1 MSIFKTNQN
10 KAERILRLLISLF
23 LIPTPFFLGTA
34 SLYSILICIIGFI
47 LLFNSISGTCYTYM
61 IFGINTCEIKK
72 NDWNLNKIL
81 NSLFTEGSDLQEL
94 KYQLHSQLHFCL
106 NQFYKV

>member
-1 MSIFKTNQN
+1 MDKTKTNQN

-34 SLYSILICIIGFI
+34 SLYSILLCIIGFI

-61 IFGINTCEIKK
+61 IFVIITCEIKK
-72 NDWNLNKIL
+72 DSWNLNKFL
-81 NSLFTEGSDLQEL
+81 NKPFTEGSDLREL
-94 KYQLHSQLHFCL
+94 IYQIH
-106 NQFYKV
+106 